1 MTLAFD
7 NSKID
12 VPPVPGPK
20 EQEEDTSG
28 YILPVKLVSKDGG
41 DYCVK
46 CPHCQSIIG
55 IQGDDMS
62 EIRGEQFQHKKREW
76 QGAHGMKSSGCDGWL
91 EVTENA
97 KFVKE
102 L

>member
-1 MTLAFD
+1 MTLAHD
-7 NSKID
+7 DSKIEI
-12 VPPVPGPK
+12 PPVPGP
-20 EQEEDTSG
+20 EEPEDTSG

-55 IQGDDMS
+55 IQGEDMS
-62 EIRGEQFQHKKREW
+62 EIRGEQFQHKKREF
-76 QGAHGMKSSGCDGWL
+76 QGPRGMKTMGCDGWL
-91 EVTENA
+91 EVTRNA
-97 KFVKE
+97 KFVRE